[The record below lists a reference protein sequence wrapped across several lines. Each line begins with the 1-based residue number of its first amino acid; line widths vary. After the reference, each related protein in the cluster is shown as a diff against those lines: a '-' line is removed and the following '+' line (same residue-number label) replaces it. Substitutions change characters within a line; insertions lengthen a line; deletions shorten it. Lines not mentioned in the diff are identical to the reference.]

1 MHVYSVRSLLP
12 EKSLLVKE
20 CGCERKRSKPK
31 DQGMQPGK
39 PKKTTAEKLGQAIL
53 ENAQNDAYLGHGEE
67 EKKDE
72 EK

>member
-1 MHVYSVRSLLP
+1 MD
-12 EKSLLVKE
+12 
-20 CGCERKRSKPK
+20 CERKRSKPK

-39 PKKTTAEKLGQAIL
+39 PKKTTAERLGQAIL
-53 ENAQNDAYLGHGEE
+53 GNAQNDAYLGHGEE